1 MADIIDYIIEQADRD
16 DAKNLQYEE
25 DIIFKIRRLVD
36 KMIVQSAACCV
47 CNIGSQLRLEHT
59 IDRLQKTITGFISN
73 VKLILADVAEEYSD
87 TAYQQTNN
95 LIAIGYEVSGR
106 MEEKVTEQ
114 SVAYDEDTIEYIQQ
128 YAFELL
134 TGYGQQKINE
144 LRSKLGYLLL
154 TGDGSKAKVR
164 ELVEKVLNVN
174 RSKAEEIAQQELSM
188 AYNAGT
194 LRQLRK
200 FAEVSGERV
209 QKYWHGFKY
218 SERTCE
224 YCRDRIGNIYDLDDD
239 SEILP
244 AHVRC
249 RCIWLPILKSWN
261 KPATNKLLA
270 KANMLNVGYSPEMIY
285 QRINN
290 RLGINY
296 GEYINQDA
304 AYDYVSGERSTRMS
318 KEFETAKKNFVSD
331 TIKSWDIQPDTTGS
345 KMSTEYNQQMKF
357 WKNIVATAIADN
369 DIDMLDRCTEAIKG
383 VMLLPWTAN
392 QLDGWQILLSKI
404 E

>member
-1 MADIIDYIIEQADRD
+1 MAEVIDYIVEQADRD

-25 DIIFKIRRLVD
+25 DIKFRINKLID
-36 KMIVQSAACCV
+36 KMIVQSVECGI

-59 IDRLQKTITGFISN
+59 IERLQKVMVKFISD
-73 VKLILADVAEEYSD
+73 VKLVLADVAKDYSD
-87 TAYQQTNN
+87 MAYSQTNN
-95 LIAIGYEVSGR
+95 LIAIGYEVSGK
-106 MEEKVTEQ
+106 MKEKVTEQ
-114 SVAYDEDTIEYIQQ
+114 KVVYDEDTIEYIQK
-128 YAFELL
+128 YAFDLL

-164 ELVEKVLNVN
+164 ELIEKTLNVN

-200 FAEVSGERV
+200 FAEVSNEEV
-209 QKYWHGFKY
+209 FKYWHGFKY

-224 YCRDRIGNIYDLDDD
+224 YCRERIGNVYDLDDD
-239 SEILP
+239 SETLP

-249 RCIWLPILKSWN
+249 RCVWLPILKSWN
-261 KPATNKLLA
+261 KPVTNRLMA

-285 QRINN
+285 QRIND

-296 GEYINQDA
+296 ADYINEDA
-304 AYDYVSGERSTRMS
+304 AYDYVAGERSTKMS
-318 KEFETAKKNFVSD
+318 KEFETARNNWISD

-345 KMSTEYNQQMKF
+345 KMSSEYNQQIKF
-357 WKNIVATAIADN
+357 WKNIVASAMADN
-369 DIDMLDRCTEAIKG
+369 DMEILDGTTEAIKG
-383 VMLLPWTAN
+383 IMTLPWTAYQMN
-392 QLDGWQILLSKI
+392 GWQTLLSKI
-404 E
+404 Q